1 MWQESL
7 RKYNLAVF
15 LKSVEQILYTDLCV
29 SDYGSDSTK
38 DWCSLQLHV
47 SPYIRTKM
55 VWPLHQQILEFI
67 RWVDNK
73 VQSLLTCIRSFLK
86 AIILANTQMW
96 TVLWKKKKILCVLC
110 ILLAPNWDLH
120 LIFNP
125 WKGFFLWLSQ
135 KPSTATASHY
145 NLYINHW
152 EWLLRAERKKW
163 KLRQKHDVTP
173 E

>member
-73 VQSLLTCIRSFLK
+73 VESLLTCIHSFLK
-86 AIILANTQMW
+86 ANTQMW
-96 TVLWKKKKILCVLC
+96 TILWKKKKKNLVCFMYSFTPKLRSSS
-110 ILLAPNWDLH
+110 H
-120 LIFNP
+120 LQP
-125 WKGFFLWLSQ
+125 LKGFFLWLSQ

-163 KLRQKHDVTP
+163 NLRQKHDVTP